1 MYIQEKSI
9 ISHKSIGTYSLS
21 KIVTKVVMIILPLN
35 YTAQINGKM
44 TLIVQSSRINKGKK
58 FR

>member
-9 ISHKSIGTYSLS
+9 ISHKNIGIYSLS
-21 KIVTKVVMIILPLN
+21 KVVTKVVMITLPWN

-44 TLIVQSSRINKGKK
+44 ILIVQSSRINKGKK